1 VKNMPGIKLYV
12 GIWLGLVAATVM
24 EVVIR
29 SLPGAVSTLVLIIML
44 IASAKAIA
52 ISLYYQHLRYE
63 GIRLATLPIAAVVG
77 IIFLAISAAMTIG
90 MGM

>member
-1 VKNMPGIKLYV
+1 MPGIKLYI
-12 GIWLGLVAATVM
+12 GIWLGLVIATIM

-29 SLPGAVSTLVLIIML
+29 SLPGVTSTIVLIIML

-52 ISLYYQHLRYE
+52 IALYYQHLRYE
-63 GIRLATLPIAAVVG
+63 GIRLATLPLAAIVGVV
-77 IIFLAISAAMTIG
+77 FLAVSAAMTIS